1 MSIVLNGT
9 TGITAPDIDVTA
21 QTTVAAFDAG
31 ITLGGSATTLD
42 DYEEGT
48 WTPVLQG
55 NATAGSFSGIA
66 FGTYVKVGKLVVC
79 HCYITSATFSGA
91 AGSMEVAG
99 LPFTVDNSVSKVF
112 TTGALR
118 TTAISNITGAEV
130 GYATYGGTSVLFTR
144 NTSAATHTTIP
155 VSDIGASGVGVVFS
169 LSYEIT

>member
-48 WTPVLQG
+48 WTPVLKG
-55 NATAGSFSGIA
+55 SDTAGSFSGTVI
-66 FGTYVKVGKLVVC
+66 GTYVKVGKLVVC
-79 HCYITSATFSGA
+79 HCYIISATFSGA
-91 AGSMEVAG
+91 TGSMEVDG
-99 LPFTVDNSVSKVF
+99 LPFTVDGSATKVF
-112 TTGALR
+112 TTSALR
-118 TTAISNITGAEV
+118 TGAISNITGSEI
-130 GYATYGGTSVLFTR
+130 GYAVFNTTKVSFAR
-144 NTSAATHTTIP
+144 NTSAASHVTIP